1 MAVSKCVLVYGKSLN
16 LAGIAA
22 SLRLNANLDVRL
34 IDPQDPHAKTKL
46 AACVP
51 QTIIYDLTDLPADLD
66 LKLLQDQPDIL
77 LIGVDPSCDE
87 VLVLTGQRSR
97 VMTAGELASLVGGD
111 GSPPGCDT

>member
-97 VMTAGELASLVGGD
+97 AMTAGELASLVGGD
-111 GSPPGCDT
+111 GSPPRCDT